1 MRMSPLVIL
10 IFLINLPAVAQDA
23 QRAQINAAKSDAIES
38 LKRQV
43 IAAHVTSDV
52 TVEDLIEKVGG
63 GAELDQTLAK
73 AEELGGPRWL
83 GDQAVQVRLSIDGSR
98 VVKTLVELTQSH
110 RKESPVAPEVLKRQ
124 LKWWGDRIFSATG
137 TSTGAGDI
145 SRLRPPVSDRAW
157 WNVADADRRRALM
170 AARDHA
176 VDRVL
181 QSLGRVKLEGDA
193 TLAAAIESPAVAK
206 SLREWI
212 SGQPVKDVQFN
223 GDLTV
228 QVTLADSITGFW
240 PTLRSTLTGQH
251 AASLPTTDAGWD
263 RLRDQVSTALAPA
276 VGTAAAQPADR
287 AAVAPAVVLPA
298 EAPQWSKEMA
308 DAQATSPRD
317 GSPLRTARRAEALA
331 VEKLR
336 DQINQLP
343 LSPGLTVGAAAGKDA
358 RIEQA
363 IAHVISRVR
372 PSQVDYGDKGAV
384 TVRVTLRLSDLWAFM
399 SGQE

>member
-1 MRMSPLVIL
+1 VRMSRLVIL
-10 IFLINLPAVAQDA
+10 VFLINLPAIAQDA
-23 QRAQINAAKSDAIES
+23 QRAQIDAARSDAIES

-43 IAAHVTSDV
+43 IGAHVTNDV

-63 GAELDQTLAK
+63 SAELDQTLAK

-98 VVKTLVELTQSH
+98 VAKTLIDLAQSH

-137 TSTGAGDI
+137 TSTGASDI
-145 SRLRPPVSDRAW
+145 SRLRPPIADRAW
-157 WNVADADRRRALM
+157 WNVGDADRRRALM

-176 VDRVL
+176 VDHVL
-181 QSLGRVKLEGDA
+181 QSLSSIKLEGDA

-206 SLREWI
+206 SLRDWL
-212 SGQPVKDVQFN
+212 SSQPVKEVVFN
-223 GDLTV
+223 DDLTV
-228 QVTLADSITGFW
+228 RLALADPLTGVW
-240 PTLRSTLTGQH
+240 PVLRSTLTAQH
-251 AASLPTTDAGWD
+251 AASLPTTDAGWN
-263 RLRDQVSTALAPA
+263 RLRDQVSAALIPA
-276 VGTAAAQPADR
+276 VGTAAAQPAAR
-287 AAVAPAVVLPA
+287 VAVVPAVVLPA
-298 EAPQWSKEMA
+298 EPPQWSKELA

-331 VEKLR
+331 IEKLR

-343 LSPGLTVGAAAGKDA
+343 LSPGLTVGAAAGKDP
-358 RIEQA
+358 RIDQA
-363 IAHVISRVR
+363 IVHVISRIR